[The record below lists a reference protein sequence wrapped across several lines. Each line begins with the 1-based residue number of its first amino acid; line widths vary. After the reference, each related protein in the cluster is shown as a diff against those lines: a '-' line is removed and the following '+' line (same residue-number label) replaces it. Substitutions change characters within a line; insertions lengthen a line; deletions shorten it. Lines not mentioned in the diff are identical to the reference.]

1 MTTPGPAADDAAA
14 PRGGPIV
21 NTPAV
26 SKPAGSAAI
35 ASGHATV
42 PTGGAAKASPARR
55 AQTARAKSDPPSPR
69 EPKNTSILGVAVR
82 DVARLREVAA
92 VVVRHGFGEFV
103 LRMPFASALLG
114 RELVS
119 RKESYRG
126 TAPERF
132 AHLLGELGPTYIK
145 LGQVLSMRSD
155 LLPREY
161 IEALSKLQDKAP
173 EISFEEVRAQLE
185 AGLGR
190 PMNEVFESLDATPLA
205 TASIGQT
212 HRGKTRDGRVVAVK
226 VQRPGIDAVMRGDLD
241 LLWLAAKGLEAS
253 IDELK
258 LVMPS
263 AIVAEF
269 EKGLLRELN
278 FTAELAN
285 LVTMDRLVR
294 NVALGAGEKV
304 VVPTPIAELSCRTV
318 LTMEFFEGKPVRAL
332 TPGSDEARRAVEVIV
347 KTMCQ
352 GVLVEGFFHGDPH
365 AGNILVGD
373 DGTLCFL
380 DLGLVGTLS
389 PEQRDDLVTLVLGTI
404 MNDASTVCR
413 VLLKLGT
420 PTERIDIGELKADI
434 TRMRAQYVMVAALED
449 VDTERFIEEFVH
461 ATRKYK
467 VRLATEYSVLAKA
480 AGTVEGMVRALY
492 PKLDVIPLIKPYV
505 ERVFADRFEPQ
516 KAITEA
522 LGGATGM
529 LSLARTLPTHLDQI
543 LHDLETGNVQVRPRM
558 PELEQLPSLLHDS
571 ATRIG
576 VAVFAASMSIASAMV
591 VPDAYEHPMQW
602 VKLGLFFVFGL
613 SAIAGWVVV
622 WFWHW
627 LGRGFSLPIGGILRL
642 LRRG

>member
-1 MTTPGPAADDAAA
+1 M
-14 PRGGPIV
+14 
-21 NTPAV
+21 
-26 SKPAGSAAI
+26 
-35 ASGHATV
+35 
-42 PTGGAAKASPARR
+42 
-55 AQTARAKSDPPSPR
+55 
-69 EPKNTSILGVAVR
+69 
-82 DVARLREVAA
+82 ARLREVAA
-92 VVVRHGFGEFV
+92 IVVRHGFGEFV
-103 LRMPFASALLG
+103 LRMPFAASLLG
-114 RELVS
+114 KELVA
-119 RKESYRG
+119 RRDTFQG

-161 IEALSKLQDKAP
+161 IDALSHLQDGAP
-173 EISFEEVRAQLE
+173 EIPFDEVRAVIE
-185 AGLGR
+185 RGLGR
-190 PMNEVFESLDATPLA
+190 PLEEVFAELDPEPLA
-205 TASIGQT
+205 TASIAQT
-212 HRGKTRDGRVVAVK
+212 HRGRTHDGRSVAVK

-241 LLWLAAKGLEAS
+241 LLWLAAKGLEGS
-253 IDELK
+253 IEELK

-285 LVTMDRLVR
+285 LVTMDRLVK
-294 NVALGAGEKV
+294 NVGERV
-304 VVPTPIAELSCRTV
+304 VVPKPLPELSCRTV
-318 LTMEFFEGKPVRAL
+318 LTMEFFEGQPVRSL
-332 TPGSDEARRAVEVIV
+332 EPRSPEAKRAVEAIV

-352 GVLVEGFFHGDPH
+352 GVFVDGFFHGDPH
-365 AGNILVGD
+365 AGNILVGE

-404 MNDASTVCR
+404 VNDASTVAR
-413 VLLKLGT
+413 VLLKIGT
-420 PTERIDIGELKADI
+420 ATERVDIGQLKADI
-434 TRMRAQYVMVAALED
+434 TRVRSQYVMVSALAD
-449 VDTERFIEEFVH
+449 VDTHRFIEELVN

-480 AGTVEGMVRALY
+480 AGTIEGMVRALY
-492 PKLDVIPLIKPYV
+492 PDLDFIPLVQPYV
-505 ERVFADRFEPQ
+505 ERVFADRWEPQ
-516 KAITEA
+516 KMLADA

-529 LSLARTLPTHLDQI
+529 ASLARTLPNHLDQI

-558 PELEQLPSLLHDS
+558 PELERLPSLLHDS

-576 VAVFAASMSIASAMV
+576 VAVFAASMTMASAMV
-591 VPDAYEHPMQW
+591 VPDAYHHTMEW
-602 VKLGLFFVFGL
+602 VKLGLFFLFAA
-613 SAIAGWVVV
+613 SATAGWAVV

-627 LGRGFSLPIGGILRL
+627 LGRGVSLPIGAILKF

>member
-1 MTTPGPAADDAAA
+1 MASTGSDSKDAAPGPRAASSSGALPSPITAHKSTPPPPRLAGLRAPPPRSERPRGAVGAA
-14 PRGGPIV
+14 P
-21 NTPAV
+21 
-26 SKPAGSAAI
+26 
-35 ASGHATV
+35 
-42 PTGGAAKASPARR
+42 
-55 AQTARAKSDPPSPR
+55 QD
-69 EPKNTSILGVAVR
+69 TSIFGVAVR

-92 VVVRHGFGEFV
+92 LVVRHGFGDFV
-103 LRMPFASALLG
+103 LRMPFATALLG
-114 RELVS
+114 RELVT
-119 RKESYRG
+119 RKESFQG
-126 TAPERF
+126 PPPERF

-155 LLPREY
+155 LLPRDY
-161 IEALSKLQDKAP
+161 IEALSKLQDQAP
-173 EISFEEVRAQLE
+173 EIGFDEVSAQIE
-185 AGLGR
+185 KGLGL
-190 PMNEVFESLDATPLA
+190 PTGEVFAELDPVPLA

-212 HRGKTRDGRVVAVK
+212 HRGRTRDGRDVAVK

-253 IDELK
+253 SDELA

-269 EKGLLRELN
+269 EKSLLRELN

-285 LVTMDRLVR
+285 LVAMDRFVR
-294 NVALGAGEKV
+294 NVGERV
-304 VVPTPIAELSCRTV
+304 VVPKPVAELSCRTV
-318 LTMEFFEGKPVRAL
+318 LTMEFFEGKPVRSL
-332 TPGSDEARRAVEVIV
+332 EPRSEAAKRAMEVVV

-352 GVLVEGFFHGDPH
+352 GVFVDGFFHGDPH
-365 AGNILVGD
+365 AGNILVGA

-413 VLLKLGT
+413 VLLKIGT

-434 TRMRAQYVMVAALED
+434 TRVRAQYVMVSALED
-449 VDTERFIEEFVH
+449 VDTERFIEELVH

-480 AGTVEGMVRALY
+480 AGTIEGMVRALH
-492 PKLDVIPLIKPYV
+492 PELDVIPLVRPYV
-505 ERVFADRFEPQ
+505 ERVFADRFEPA

-529 LSLARTLPTHLDQI
+529 MSLARTLPTHLDQI

-558 PELEQLPSLLHDS
+558 PELERLPSLLHDS

-576 VAVFAASMSIASAMV
+576 VAVFAASMSIAAAVV
-591 VPDAYEHPMQW
+591 VPDGYEHPMEW
-602 VKLGLFFVFGL
+602 VKIGLFFLFAV
-613 SAIAGWVVV
+613 SAISGWAVV

-627 LGRGFSLPIGGILRL
+627 LGRGISLPVGAILRL